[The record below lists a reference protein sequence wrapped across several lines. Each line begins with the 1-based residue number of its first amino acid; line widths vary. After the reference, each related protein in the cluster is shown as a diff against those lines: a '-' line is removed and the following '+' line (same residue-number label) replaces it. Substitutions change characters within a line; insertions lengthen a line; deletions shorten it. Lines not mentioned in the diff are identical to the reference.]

1 MFELISINRKSKLRE
16 IRIVKA
22 FLIFAF
28 VLCILILYIEYQKY
42 GHINLKFVFIICLCV
57 IWDFD
62 LNKQARHLKNKN
74 NELLI
79 NNTNQLV

>member
-16 IRIVKA
+16 IRTVKA

-28 VLCILILYIEYQKY
+28 VLCFLILYIEYQKY
-42 GHINLKFVFIICLCV
+42 GHINWKFVFITCLCM

-74 NELLI
+74 N
-79 NNTNQLV
+79 

>member
-16 IRIVKA
+16 IRIIKA

-28 VLCILILYIEYQKY
+28 VLCLLILYTEYQKY
-42 GHINLKFVFIICLCV
+42 AHINWKFVFITCLCM

-62 LNKQARHLKNKN
+62 LNKKIKELK
-74 NELLI
+74 
-79 NNTNQLV
+79 V

>member
-16 IRIVKA
+16 IRIIKA

-28 VLCILILYIEYQKY
+28 VLCLLILYIEYQKY
-42 GHINLKFVFIICLCV
+42 ANINWKFVFITCLCM

-62 LNKQARHLKNKN
+62 LNKQAKYLKK
-74 NELLI
+74 
-79 NNTNQLV
+79 

>member
-16 IRIVKA
+16 IRIIKA

-28 VLCILILYIEYQKY
+28 VLCLLILYIEYQKY
-42 GHINLKFVFIICLCV
+42 AHINWKFVFITCLCM

-62 LNKQARHLKNKN
+62 LNKRSKYLKNN
-74 NELLI
+74 LILI